1 MISNIMMICEVYV
14 YAAYSIRV
22 GRLVFTVPLQHF
34 LNKTKTG

>member
-14 YAAYSIRV
+14 YAYSIRV
-22 GRLVFTVPLQHF
+22 GRLVFTVPLQDF